1 MKGEINMED
10 TKITLFED
18 SAVVKKTDV
27 ALSNLRLFK
36 KILKKYGIIK
46 NAQKLNEEQ
55 VNLLIE
61 IKDEKETNNKN
72 WVDTITDKIKEK
84 YPDAKSNDSHNENE
98 VILKEIQNITIEI
111 QNKYK
116 EIDKLKEKTILLIDK
131 LK

>member
-1 MKGEINMED
+1 MED

-72 WVDTITDKIKEK
+72 WEDTITDKIKEK

>member
-1 MKGEINMED
+1 MED

-18 SAVVKKTDV
+18 SAVVEKTDV

-72 WVDTITDKIKEK
+72 WEDTITDKIKEK
-84 YPDAKSNDSHNENE
+84 YPDAKSNDLHNENE
-98 VILKEIQNITIEI
+98 AILKEIQNITIEI

>member
-1 MKGEINMED
+1 MED

-18 SAVVKKTDV
+18 SAVVEKTDV

-72 WVDTITDKIKEK
+72 WEDTITDKIKEK
-84 YPDAKSNDSHNENE
+84 YPDAKSNDLHNENE

>member
-1 MKGEINMED
+1 MED

>member
-1 MKGEINMED
+1 MED

-72 WVDTITDKIKEK
+72 WVDTITYKIKEK

>member
-61 IKDEKETNNKN
+61 IKDEK
-72 WVDTITDKIKEK
+72 
-84 YPDAKSNDSHNENE
+84 
-98 VILKEIQNITIEI
+98 
-111 QNKYK
+111 
-116 EIDKLKEKTILLIDK
+116 
-131 LK
+131 

>member
-1 MKGEINMED
+1 MGD

-18 SAVVKKTDV
+18 SAVVEKTDV

-72 WVDTITDKIKEK
+72 WEDAITDKIKEK
-84 YPDAKSNDSHNENE
+84 YPDAKSNDLHNENE
-98 VILKEIQNITIEI
+98 AILKEIQNITIEI

>member
-1 MKGEINMED
+1 MED

-18 SAVVKKTDV
+18 SAVVEKTDV

-72 WVDTITDKIKEK
+72 WVDTITYKIKEK
-84 YPDAKSNDSHNENE
+84 YPDAKSNDLHNENE

>member
-1 MKGEINMED
+1 MED

-18 SAVVKKTDV
+18 SEVVKKTDV